1 MSRQLAVCSG
11 KGGVGKTFTSINLA
25 NALRDLGNEVL
36 IIDADMGL
44 ANAQLMLGVTPTRTI
59 ADYLFNDVALEEVIF
74 RVDRNLML
82 LPGSSGDANLVN
94 LPLNAL
100 SDICNEIT
108 RLFPNAFIVF
118 DIAAGISEQNMHLL
132 QLCDTRLVIFVDE
145 PTSIADSYGV
155 LKLLH
160 RGGHLNQTFL
170 VPNRVPG
177 GASGKKMYDKM
188 SHLCL
193 SFLGEA
199 PRFIGEIH
207 EDETV
212 KTSIRNRKPLSITFP
227 NSTAWYNMQEIARN
241 IVNHHTDDDTARF

>member
-1 MSRQLAVCSG
+1 MALLLIAFYGIQLITLFREIFIKTSHLMGIKLVASVSRLRG

-44 ANAQLMLGVTPTRTI
+44 VNAQLMLGVTPTRTI
-59 ADYLFNDVALEEVIF
+59 ADYIFNDVALEEVIF

-100 SDICNEIT
+100 SDISHEIT
-108 RLFPNAFIVF
+108 RLFPKAYIVF

-145 PTSIADSYGV
+145 PTSIADSYG
-155 LKLLH
+155 
-160 RGGHLNQTFL
+160 
-170 VPNRVPG
+170 
-177 GASGKKMYDKM
+177 Y
-188 SHLCL
+188 
-193 SFLGEA
+193 
-199 PRFIGEIH
+199 
-207 EDETV
+207 
-212 KTSIRNRKPLSITFP
+212 
-227 NSTAWYNMQEIARN
+227 
-241 IVNHHTDDDTARF
+241 